1 MERIELKVKE
11 LAQERDI
18 QNAYQLQQELGVAP
32 MVARRLWNNELK
44 QMDFRTLLTLCR
56 VFNCQPGD
64 LLVYRKGERKQLG
77 R

>member
-18 QNAYQLQQELGVAP
+18 HNAYQLQQELGVAP

-64 LLVYRKGERKQLG
+64 LLIYKKDERKRLG

>member
-18 QNAYQLQQELGVAP
+18 QNAYQLQQELSVAP

-64 LLVYRKGERKQLG
+64 LLVYRKDERKRLG

>member
-1 MERIELKVKE
+1 
-11 LAQERDI
+11 
-18 QNAYQLQQELGVAP
+18 

-56 VFNCQPGD
+56 TFDCQPGD
-64 LLVYRKGERKQLG
+64 LLIYRKGKRLG